1 MPIATLKR
9 LLPRICIPAAVAA
22 AGVVFLAYPRRQVP
36 SMLRLVPRE
45 GLAVCVRA
53 RGLGQIWRRCAR
65 SEFGRMVARGE
76 IFPLDELRAADE
88 EFREEWEDLD
98 TSQWPEIAGRDCVL
112 VLYAG
117 GAGTPPRAALWAR
130 VGFKARLLHLWE
142 RGRAAVCFWRAG
154 RIQTRRVGTLTV
166 NSVLDRKRGT
176 VDASY
181 VLAGDLGIATTGDG
195 ERFWERVAALAQG
208 GGAPARGAEGVI
220 AEVRAP
226 GRGKAQGAFF
236 ADAAALRQLAG
247 ARIDKSGRVVCEEGG
262 AFSARAA
269 AREALAGWTTMSGSF
284 TLGERTTL
292 EARIGRPGGGS
303 AKPLSADPLLPAAA
317 RGGILYAAGRW
328 NPRDLLDRARR
339 SWDGGEVRFEK
350 KGGAAT
356 FPAAHFSMRWLGDDW
371 SLLLYLDGR
380 GMLHAAA
387 SAAVGDRTLARAR
400 LRRFL
405 ELADGAE
412 LFLADGRGGG
422 WAPVS
427 GALEVEEEKADRGL
441 RWRLSP
447 GAPLEYLYAPVVLL
461 RDGRLVV
468 ATADPPGLGAA
479 VPLSANAGGTGR
491 FLLRGGE
498 MERAAASLRQIL
510 AIAGAFVE
518 KEADRERIDGAR
530 RALGA
535 LAWLAPL
542 REVRA
547 TASDEK
553 GGTRLSVIAEIGD
566 IRGR

>member
-9 LLPRICIPAAVAA
+9 LLPHLCIPAAVAA

-53 RGLGQIWRRCAR
+53 RGLGRIWRRCAR
-65 SEFGRMVARGE
+65 SEFGRTVAGGE
-76 IFPLDELRAADE
+76 IFPLDELRTADE
-88 EFREEWEDLD
+88 GFREEWEDLD
-98 TSQWPEIAGRDCVL
+98 TSHWPEVVGRDCVL

-130 VGFKARLLHLWE
+130 VGFRARLLHLWE
-142 RGRAAVCFWRAG
+142 RTRTAVCFWRAG
-154 RIQTRRVGTLTV
+154 RIRTRRVGTLSV
-166 NSVLDRKRGT
+166 NSVLNRKRGT

-208 GGAPARGAEGVI
+208 GGAEARGAEGVI
-220 AEVRAP
+220 AEVGTPAP
-226 GRGKAQGAFF
+226 GKAQGAFF
-236 ADAAALRQLAG
+236 ADAAALRRLADRQI
-247 ARIDKSGRVVCEEGG
+247 ARLPSEEGE
-262 AFSARAA
+262 ARPAWAA
-269 AREALAGWTTMSGSF
+269 AREALEKWTTASGSF
-284 TLGERTTL
+284 TLGERTTA
-292 EARIGRPGGGS
+292 EARIARPGGGP
-303 AKPLSADPLLPAAA
+303 AKPLSADPLAAAAA

-339 SWDGGEVRFEK
+339 SWTAGEVRFEK
-350 KGGAAT
+350 KGGAAA
-356 FPAAHFSMRWLGDDW
+356 FPAAHFSLRWLGDEW
-371 SLLLYLDGR
+371 SFLLYLDGR

-387 SAAVGDRTLARAR
+387 SAAVDDRRLARAR
-400 LRRFL
+400 LARFL
-405 ELADGAE
+405 KLADGAE
-412 LFLADGRGGG
+412 LLLTDGRGGG
-422 WAPVS
+422 WAPVR

-441 RWRLSP
+441 RWRVNP

-479 VPLSANAGGTGR
+479 VPVSANAGGSGR

-518 KEADRERIDGAR
+518 READRERIEGVR

-547 TASDEK
+547 VAAGEE

-566 IRGR
+566 IEGR